1 MAVHVR
7 EAEGIS
13 NIIRSIGTTGF
24 GNILDRNLQSHIDFD
39 MSCIFVFTFNDRPV
53 LVHDGY
59 SRTVSRKALEAYMRG
74 GYLLDP
80 FYVACVN
87 EHPAGLWRMSEL
99 APDSFFNSGFVIAR
113 DIHPCVSSEAGAL
126 VEEIGFIVPLKER
139 TAAVYSLM
147 RNQGKQPFSEPE
159 IEALR
164 SMAPVLSAAISSH
177 HQQVI
182 PAVNTSHE
190 KEDIEATFLGVFQDT
205 LTPTQRIVARL
216 ILRGHSNLSIA
227 RNMNISEGTAKI
239 HRSNIYKRLSISSQ
253 SELFQLFIGYLTN
266 EHH

>member
-1 MAVHVR
+1 MHLH

-13 NIIRSIGTTGF
+13 NIIRSIGTACF
-24 GNILDRNLQSHIDFD
+24 GHILDRNLQTHIDFD
-39 MSCIFVFTFNDRPV
+39 MSCLFVFAFNDCPV

-59 SRTVSRKALEAYMRG
+59 SQTVSRKTLDAYLRG

-80 FYVACVN
+80 FYVASVN

-99 APDSFFNSGFVIAR
+99 APDSFFDSGFVIAR
-113 DIHPCVSSEAGAL
+113 DIHPCISSEAGTL
-126 VEEIGFIVPLKER
+126 VEEVGFIVPLKSR

-147 RNQGKQPFSEPE
+147 RNQGKQPFSKQE

-164 SMAPVLSAAISSH
+164 SMEPVLSAAISNH
-177 HQQVI
+177 HQQI
-182 PAVNTSHE
+182 SPAVNSIHE
-190 KEDIEATFLGVFQDT
+190 KEDIEATFLGIFQDT
-205 LTPTQRIVARL
+205 LTPTQRIVVRL